1 MLLEWLYGFTLFALL
16 LSLFKSREK
25 TYRSLRVA
33 LEKLLAILPSFSL
46 MLIVVSLSLYLIS
59 DEIIVRYLGG
69 DRLLQSGLLGSLL
82 GSITIMPGF
91 VAFPLSALLV
101 EKGVSYTAIAAF
113 TTTLM
118 LVGLMTLPVEAE
130 YFGWKLS
137 LTRNLVSFFICLVI
151 ALIMGFFYGELVL

>member
-1 MLLEWLYGFTLFALL
+1 LEFLYGLTLFALA
-16 LSLFKSREK
+16 LSFFKSREK
-25 TYRSLRVA
+25 TLQSLKAA
-33 LEKLLAILPSFSL
+33 LKSLLKILPSFTL
-46 MLIVVSLSLYLIS
+46 MLIVVSVMLFVVS
-59 DEIIVRYLGG
+59 DEMISRYLGG
-69 DRLLQSGLLGSLL
+69 EHLLQSGLLGSIF

-137 LTRNLVSFFICLVI
+137 LTRNLTSYIICLLI
-151 ALIMGFFYGELVL
+151 ALVIGVFYGELVL